1 MLTKLTI
8 VTAVAILALTRPVL
22 GEGPAAKPDVARV
35 PTLIERGAPAA
46 TPTEHHLTFSA
57 KFIQRHDET
66 EQQDKPAI
74 VKDKTGTGG
83 RSPPTRGHPDAAHRE
98 RGGRATASKLKSRK
112 ETRTHQR
119 LGSRG
124 KQVLPRADEAD
135 GQGCAAAAPGSVGRR
150 SSARFVQM
158 RRGPGGSAL

>member
-8 VTAVAILALTRPVL
+8 VTAVAILALTRPIL
-22 GEGPAAKPDVARV
+22 GEGPAAKLDVARV

-98 RGGRATASKLKSRK
+98 RGGRATASKLKI
-112 ETRTHQR
+112 
-119 LGSRG
+119 
-124 KQVLPRADEAD
+124 LPRADEAD

-158 RRGPGGSAL
+158 RRGPGRSALDGGNQDPG